1 MSTEFFND
9 QWRIPSNENQNKVS
23 NYSIDSTLTTGVN
36 LGSRLGTWPVAMNT
50 PWTISAWIYIPEGT
64 SVPSGSIY
72 KSFVPSGSLFSGIE
86 LQIVDGTYGISIY
99 ARKQNIR
106 NTRYSRVQTTFNS
119 PTGLQRGQWHHV
131 VCADD
136 GIGYRSPSYSEGTNA
151 NSRGWRFYIN
161 NVVSGTDI
169 IGNPSLQPLGDVIN
183 DIAGDI
189 YMADTE
195 NVIISEIAF
204 YPYYLSASQVNTLY
218 GGGTAM
224 GNPMSL
230 TPKPL
235 NYWKLTD
242 SVYNGANYL
251 VPNSSLD
258 GYIFNFDNQYAQ
270 TQSNTPSILNG
281 ATSLSISA
289 WVKFNT
295 VSSGST
301 AFVQTVIGNWEGSNT
316 QYLLR
321 WINSSPNPRIQ
332 LFLNDGTTSY
342 IAEVDF
348 TAQVDTWYLI
358 TGVWDG
364 ENIRVYGN
372 FSPGTDVAFS
382 GTLDTSSNSDKI
394 GTYDA
399 NTHLLEGSVL
409 NLGIWKNTAL
419 TTTQVQEIY
428 GYIIGVT
435 SSQKKRV
442 LDLVNDFS
450 GPDPTVYYKLDGED
464 DTFDGSTGN
473 WTIND
478 SIGSRDAV
486 SVGMDQSNLIQ
497 DNFVKN
503 SVYGYSPYALDFD
516 GLNDY
521 LDCGGANDF
530 SFTNGSGTDLPFSL
544 SAWINMDD
552 ASSFRIISK
561 YGIGTDIEWYFYTT
575 GSDILRFRVYDK
587 QNSSF
592 VGRGYSTAIT
602 SLQNQW
608 INVTGTYNGNEQN
621 SGIKIY
627 INGVKVDDQDAGS
640 GSYNGMVTT
649 TNPVTIGKMGTGY
662 GNGKISNVS
671 IFNTEL
677 TSPQVKEIYNKGVA
691 SDLNT
696 FSGTAPIAWWQIG
709 SNSSYNS
716 GAWTCLD
723 EIGTNN
729 AVSAGNMTN
738 GNIIDGPGYTGIGIG
753 DSSIEILGDAPYST
767 ANGLSENMDVLDRV
781 TDVPS

>member
-9 QWRIPSNENQNKVS
+9 QWRIPNNENQNKFS

-36 LGSRLGTWPVAMNT
+36 LGSRLGTWPVGMST

-72 KSFVPSGSLFSGIE
+72 KSFAQSGSLYSGIW
-86 LQIVDGTYGISIY
+86 LTVTDGAYGISIK

-106 NTRYSRVQTTFNS
+106 TTRYSQVQTTFNS

-169 IGNPSLQPLGDVIN
+169 IGNPSLDPLGDVIN

-204 YPYYLSASQVNTLY
+204 YPYYLSESQVNTLY
-218 GGGTAM
+218 GSGTAM

-301 AFVQTVIGNWEGSNT
+301 TYVQTVIGNWEGSNT

-332 LFLNDGTTSY
+332 LYLNDGTTSY
-342 IAEVDF
+342 IAERDF
-348 TAQVDTWYLI
+348 AAEVDTWYLI

-428 GYIIGVT
+428 GIIDVT
-435 SSQKKRV
+435 TSRNKKV
-442 LDLVNDFS
+442 IDLVNDFS

-464 DTFDGSTGN
+464 DTFGASTGN

-486 SVGMDQSNLIQ
+486 SVGMGQSNLIQ

-521 LDCGGANDF
+521 LDCGNITALNFQSAF
-530 SFTNGSGTDLPFSL
+530 ST
-544 SAWINMDD
+544 SAWINYSGVPSGTSHVVLSGGSGSTNRFWYQLI
-552 ASSFRIISK
+552 SSNKIRYGSGAGNSTDVTISTISS
-561 YGIGTDIEWYFYTT
+561 GSWHHIATVHNGTSLDIYLN
-575 GSDILRFRVYDK
+575 GVK
-587 QNSSF
+587 QNSS
-592 VGRGYSTAIT
+592 
-602 SLQNQW
+602 
-608 INVTGTYNGNEQN
+608 
-621 SGIKIY
+621 
-627 INGVKVDDQDAGS
+627 
-640 GSYNGMVTT
+640 
-649 TNPVTIGKMGTGY
+649 PVTVNAVSTQIGNNFTIGEYFSQVGY
-662 GNGKISNVS
+662 LWNGQLSNVALW
-671 IFNTEL
+671 NTTL
-677 TSPQVKEIYNKGVA
+677 TSTEVTEIYNKGVA

-709 SNSSYNS
+709 SNSSFNPNPT
-716 GAWTCLD
+716 GTEGTWTCLD
-723 EIGTNN
+723 EIGTKN
-729 AVSAGNMTN
+729 AASSNNMTN
-738 GNIIDGPGYTGIGIG
+738 DAITDGPGYTGMGIG
-753 DSSIEILGDAPYST
+753 DAAIKILGDAPYST
-767 ANGLSENMDVLDRV
+767 ANALSENMDVLDRV